1 MTTPFQRSL
10 QEKLEMVFLSQQER
24 AKEYE
29 QKMDA
34 LNTMNSQLMDN
45 MEASRCECR
54 SLETQLH
61 KREVTI
67 TSLQEKL
74 DTMTTE
80 LRNKENLLVQREK
93 DTHLLQG
100 DLKKQ
105 LSAALME
112 VERVKS
118 QSKELEES
126 ITKVAPLRSGQ
137 QEGDLR
143 EQLASIQER
152 VEEMTLQLRAKT
164 KSLEEAQDQWMQERE
179 RMEGDKRVLT
189 GQVGMAK
196 EELEATRRSLNE
208 SIQSADARQKAL
220 NEELERTRALLTQE
234 IESLRQ
240 GFQPPSYVE
249 HRKLQQSCDDLNRQL
264 SEEKASSVAMT
275 SDLKAELNKREE
287 KISQLEK
294 TTASLEKEQER
305 LKQELVLEQANVA
318 SLQAELQ
325 EVKRKGEVA
334 VTSLEAKV
342 VSREAEFQVHS
353 KALQTQINEHKT
365 HQLETKLA
373 NQVILHKEMSAM
385 GHKSDHL
392 EARLKVKTSTS
403 TEILQLDE
411 MLNEVM
417 DEGVWEEPAEGFSW
431 SVHYLKCW
439 TCFLLECIDG
449 NGSVGTR
456 PPSCQCRAQVME
468 DAAVA
473 SQSVV

>member
-126 ITKVAPLRSGQ
+126 ITKASKLCGT
-137 QEGDLR
+137 ED
-143 EQLASIQER
+143 QLQVTQTKLSEATAQ
-152 VEEMTLQLRAKT
+152 LQL
-164 KSLEEAQDQWMQERE
+164 
-179 RMEGDKRVLT
+179 
-189 GQVGMAK
+189 K
-196 EELEATRRSLNE
+196 EE
-208 SIQSADARQKAL
+208 
-220 NEELERTRALLTQE
+220 
-234 IESLRQ
+234 
-240 GFQPPSYVE
+240 E